1 MYNRKT
7 LGPGM
12 KPWETLALTGYF
24 CEHVKSNTYRKRWLL
39 RKDKR
44 RSKTWPEIS
53 EDLTLGRRPTC
64 QALSKALGVSC
75 ATAQVA
81 PDPFKAIAVL

>member
-7 LGPGM
+7 LGPRM

-24 CEHVKSNTYRKRWLL
+24 CEHVKSKTYRKRWLL

-44 RSKTWPEIS
+44 RSKAWPEIS
-53 EDLTLGRRPTC
+53 
-64 QALSKALGVSC
+64 
-75 ATAQVA
+75 
-81 PDPFKAIAVL
+81 